1 MPDNEN
7 LYGIVARHRGDWWF
21 VSSKDIDE
29 RPTCVYRLTETLSPT
44 LADWIRTETGDPA
57 LTGVIPELRPDETL
71 WAGEFR
77 VGTATADIGRHTI
90 DAHPWGAVATD
101 REPRNALIAIDI
113 ALRPLPRDF
122 TSVLRAEPPAGPVL
136 AIRLAD
142 NGQGFEVLSAQ
153 FAPLYRPRNP
163 WITLQNDPV
172 TDSGSNILGWRAASE
187 WFDPVSSET

>member
-77 VGTATADIGRHTI
+77 VGTATADI
-90 DAHPWGAVATD
+90 
-101 REPRNALIAIDI
+101 
-113 ALRPLPRDF
+113 
-122 TSVLRAEPPAGPVL
+122 
-136 AIRLAD
+136 
-142 NGQGFEVLSAQ
+142 
-153 FAPLYRPRNP
+153 
-163 WITLQNDPV
+163 
-172 TDSGSNILGWRAASE
+172 
-187 WFDPVSSET
+187 